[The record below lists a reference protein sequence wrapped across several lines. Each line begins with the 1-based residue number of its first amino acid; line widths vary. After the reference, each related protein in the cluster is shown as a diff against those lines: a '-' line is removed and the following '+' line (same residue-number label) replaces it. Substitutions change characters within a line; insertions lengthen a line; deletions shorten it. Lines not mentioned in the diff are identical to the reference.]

1 MDFWVT
7 CVLPYFWDTSYMPKH
22 TKKSMPKKA
31 MPAKVAKKMAK
42 KAGKKP
48 MKKGYGR

>member
-1 MDFWVT
+1 MMKK
-7 CVLPYFWDTSYMPKH
+7 YG
-22 TKKSMPKKA
+22 KKSPAKKT

-48 MKKGYGR
+48 MMGKKKGYGR